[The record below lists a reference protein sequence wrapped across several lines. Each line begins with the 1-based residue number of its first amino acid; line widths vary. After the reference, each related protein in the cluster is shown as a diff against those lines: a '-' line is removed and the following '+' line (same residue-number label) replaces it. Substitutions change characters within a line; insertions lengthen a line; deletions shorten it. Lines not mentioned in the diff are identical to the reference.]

1 MGLATAQRE
10 KKIKGP
16 SFVKEIS
23 APTAVWEVEDITT
36 VKPFCIM
43 VLLISSPKRR
53 KILLFQ
59 AKKSKKR
66 VSMGAHPM
74 GDHSALFRI

>member
-10 KKIKGP
+10 KKIKRGP

-23 APTAVWEVEDITT
+23 APTAAWEVKNITT

-59 AKKSKKR
+59 AKKK
-66 VSMGAHPM
+66 
-74 GDHSALFRI
+74 

>member
-1 MGLATAQRE
+1 MNNINWGLLATAQRE

-43 VLLISSPKRR
+43 VLC
-53 KILLFQ
+53 
-59 AKKSKKR
+59 
-66 VSMGAHPM
+66 
-74 GDHSALFRI
+74 